1 MDKLEDTYQFGNI
14 LKVIGVGSGGNNAV
28 NHMYLQDIDGVTFV
42 ISDTDKHRLDELS
55 VPNCLL
61 LGVNTTLGQ
70 SACSDPEAARR
81 AAEESESEIA
91 ALFDDDTKMAI
102 ITSGMGGGTGT
113 GAAPIVA
120 RIAREKSVL
129 TVGLVTIPFM
139 FEGSLRNLKALA
151 GIEEM
156 RKYVDALFII
166 NNERLTEI
174 YSDLNR
180 SNAFMKADET
190 LTTAVSSLC
199 GLITIVAKTCMDFND
214 VNYTLRKSG
223 SAIIISGYGSGE
235 RRVTKAIENALES
248 PLLKDCDV
256 FCSQKILME
265 FYYNPHSESPLLM
278 EEMNEVQE
286 FMESFDEEVDVMW
299 ALAYDNNLDNQL
311 KVTVLASGFNV
322 SNSLHMGLTID

>member
-70 SACSDPEAARR
+70 SACSDLEAARR

-156 RKYVDALFII
+156 RKYVDDLFII

-223 SAIIISGYGSGE
+223 SAIIILGYGSGE
-235 RRVTKAIENALES
+235 RRVTKALENALES

-256 FCSQKILME
+256 FGSQKILME

-278 EEMNEVQE
+278 EEMSEIQE
-286 FMESFDEEVDVMW
+286 FMENFDEEVDVIW
-299 ALAYDNNLDNQL
+299 ALAHDNKLEDQI
-311 KVTVLASGFNV
+311 KVTILATGFNQ
-322 SNSLHMGLTID
+322 SYD

>member
-1 MDKLEDTYQFGNI
+1 MDKYQNRTI
-14 LKVIGVGSGGNNAV
+14 ISVLGVGGGGNNAV
-28 NHMYLQDIDGVTFV
+28 NHMYLQDIEGITFV
-42 ISDTDKHRLDELS
+42 VSDTDRHQLDES
-55 VPNCLL
+55 PVPDRVL
-61 LGVNTTLGQ
+61 LGANTTLWQ
-70 SACSDPEAARR
+70 SACNDPEVARR
-81 AAEESESEIA
+81 AAEESEPDIA
-91 ALFDDDTKMAI
+91 ALFDDDTKMII
-102 ITSGMGGGTGT
+102 ITAGMGGGTGT
-113 GAAPIVA
+113 GVAPVVA
-120 RIAREKSVL
+120 RIAREKCVL
-129 TVGLVTIPFM
+129 TVGLVTIPFL
-139 FEGSLRNLKALA
+139 FEGHERILKAHE

-166 NNERLTEI
+166 NNEYLTEI
-174 YSDLNR
+174 YSDLNP

-322 SNSLHMGLTID
+322 SNSLPMGLTID